1 MYSSGNIES
10 SVVKLRICVVMVCT
24 VSEQYSIAVNSK
36 ALEKCS
42 SVKWCKGIKEF
53 SKGTVRYGMV
63 VLVGVE

>member
-1 MYSSGNIES
+1 MF
-10 SVVKLRICVVMVCT
+10 CT

-42 SVKWCKGIKEF
+42 SVKWCKGTKPF

-63 VLVGVE
+63 MLVGVE